1 MFVKAREGGGCA
13 VIHKSG
19 DLPGQKS
26 SIAFRGKAR
35 CLLIGVKKVH
45 IFRKARLS
53 WKSRAFTI
61 FKPKLHIPLNCPA
74 GGHPPGPT
82 F

>member
-45 IFRKARLS
+45 IFRNP
-53 WKSRAFTI
+53 AFME
-61 FKPKLHIPLNCPA
+61 KPGFYH
-74 GGHPPGPT
+74 